1 MLARTW
7 RGVTKAADA
16 DAYLTYLEQTGLK
29 NYRATPGNLG
39 AYCLRR
45 IDNGRAEFLL
55 VTLWES
61 MDAIRR
67 FAGEAPDRAVFYP
80 EDERFLIDRDLPVP
94 HSVGPFASVPRARLT
109 TPGRST

>member
-16 DAYLTYLEQTGLK
+16 EAYQAYLERTGLTQ
-29 NYRATPGNLG
+29 YRATPGNLG

-45 IDNGRAEFLL
+45 VTGERAEFLL

-61 MDAIRR
+61 MDAVRR
-67 FAGEAPDRAVFYP
+67 FAGESPERAVFYP
-80 EDERFLIDRDLPVP
+80 EDDRYLIDRDLHVT
-94 HSVGPFASVPRARLT
+94 HYEVPFASVAEV
-109 TPGRST
+109 GS

>member
-16 DAYLTYLEQTGLK
+16 DAYLAYLEQTGLK

-67 FAGEAPDRAVFYP
+67 FAGESPDRAVFYP
-80 EDERFLIDRDLPVP
+80 EDERYLIDKDLHVT
-94 HSVGPFASVPRARLT
+94 HYEVPFASVPGAR
-109 TPGRST
+109 S

>member
-7 RGVTKAADA
+7 RGVTTATDA
-16 DAYLTYLEQTGLK
+16 DAYQSYLEQTGLK
-29 NYRATPGNLG
+29 NYRGTPGNLG

-45 IDNGRAEFLL
+45 VSDGRAEFLL

-67 FAGEAPDRAVFYP
+67 FAGASPEQAVFYP
-80 EDERFLIDRDLPVP
+80 EDDRYLIDKDLHVT
-94 HSVGPFASVPRARLT
+94 HYEVPFASVAGPL
-109 TPGRST
+109 P

>member
-7 RGVTKAADA
+7 RGVTTATDA
-16 DAYLTYLEQTGLK
+16 DAYQAYLEQTGLK
-29 NYRATPGNLG
+29 NYRGTPGNLG

-45 IDNGRAEFLL
+45 VSDGRAEFLL

-67 FAGEAPDRAVFYP
+67 FAGASPEQAVFYP
-80 EDERFLIDRDLPVP
+80 EDDRYLIDKDLHVT
-94 HSVGPFASVPRARLT
+94 HYEVPFASVAGPL
-109 TPGRST
+109 P

>member
-16 DAYLTYLEQTGLK
+16 DAYLGYLEETGLK
-29 NYRATPGNLG
+29 NYRKTPGNLG

-45 IDNGRAEFLL
+45 ISGERCEFLL

-61 MDAIRR
+61 MDAVRR
-67 FAGEAPDRAVFYP
+67 FAGPSPEQAVFYP
-80 EDERFLIDRDLPVP
+80 EDERFLIDKDLHVT
-94 HSVGPFASVPRARLT
+94 HYEVPFAAVAAPLT
-109 TPGRST
+109 GG

>member
-16 DAYLTYLEQTGLK
+16 AAYQAYLEQTGLK
-29 NYRATPGNLG
+29 NYRSTPGNLG

-45 IDNGRAEFLL
+45 ITGERAEFLL

-61 MDAIRR
+61 MDAVRR
-67 FAGEAPDRAVFYP
+67 FAGPSPEQAVFYP
-80 EDERFLIDRDLPVP
+80 EDERFLIDKDLHVT
-94 HSVGPFASVPRARLT
+94 HYDVPFAAVAASLT
-109 TPGRST
+109 GG

>member
-7 RGVTKAADA
+7 RGVTKATDA
-16 DAYLTYLEQTGLK
+16 DAYQTYLEETGLK

-45 IDNGRAEFLL
+45 VHGERAEFLL

-67 FAGEAPDRAVFYP
+67 FAGPSPEQAVFYP
-80 EDERFLIDRDLPVP
+80 EDERFLIDKDLHVT
-94 HSVGPFASVPRARLT
+94 HYEVPFASVAGAR
-109 TPGRST
+109 